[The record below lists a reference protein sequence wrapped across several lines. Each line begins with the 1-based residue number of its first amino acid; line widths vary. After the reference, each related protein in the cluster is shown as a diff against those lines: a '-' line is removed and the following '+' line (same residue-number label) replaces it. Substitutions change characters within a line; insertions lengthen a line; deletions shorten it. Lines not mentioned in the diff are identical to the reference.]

1 MQRKEEKFL
10 RLTQELEIIPV
21 SRSSWWKGCK
31 TGKYPKSIKL
41 GARSTAWKSSEIQAL
56 INKVAGDSPK
66 DT

>member
-1 MQRKEEKFL
+1 MQRNEEKFL
-10 RLTQELEIIPV
+10 RLTQVLEIIPV

-41 GARSTAWKSSEIQAL
+41 GARSTARKSSEIQAL

>member
-10 RLTQELEIIPV
+10 RLTQVLEIIPV